1 MDDEK
6 MQGSLYGAL
15 AKAQKAAKAVGKD
28 ATNTFHRYAYASA
41 EAIYAECREHLSDHG
56 LTVLPVASHIDLR
69 DGQAILVRG
78 YLLAH
83 EGGGAM
89 TCAQEWPVVPEKGR
103 PLDKAVASAD
113 TTSLAYFLRSL
124 LLLPRVDPSDD
135 MDSDARGSSH
145 ASAPRS
151 APQREAPKPP
161 EEKPPQKMAAKPSQP
176 ERITRK
182 MMDEIADRLDA
193 LGYRNPK
200 AVLDEVSAILDR
212 PIKAGADLTVQ
223 DGRNVL
229 LVLEARQARERAALD
244 GEAA

>member
-15 AKAQKAAKAVGKD
+15 AKAQQAAKAVGKD
-28 ATNTFHRYAYASA
+28 SRNTFHRYAYASA
-41 EAIYAECREHLSDHG
+41 EAIYAECREHLSGHG

-151 APQREAPKPP
+151 APQREAPPDP
-161 EEKPPQKMAAKPSQP
+161 AKA
-176 ERITRK
+176 RIPRP
-182 MMDEIADRLDA
+182 MLDDISGRLDG

-200 AVLDEVSAILDR
+200 AVLDEVSVILGR
-212 PIKAGADLTVQ
+212 AVKAGSDLTVA
-223 DGRNVL
+223 DGRDVL